1 MGDECSRI
9 QIVIVKML
17 LALPLETIKTIIIQF
32 NNSTFQVW
40 HMRKFGSVIWTSWL
54 FMNRVPITNL
64 AAGEQNKT
72 CDECLDFQSSTKTPQ
87 PFCLLRINP
96 KEIMVAISWEHIP
109 VIQNTM
115 KIEETRS
122 TDS

>member
-1 MGDECSRI
+1 
-9 QIVIVKML
+9 
-17 LALPLETIKTIIIQF
+17 
-32 NNSTFQVW
+32 
-40 HMRKFGSVIWTSWL
+40 
-54 FMNRVPITNL
+54 MNRVPITNL

-72 CDECLDFQSSTKTPQ
+72 CHGCLDFQSSTKTPQ
-87 PFCLLRINP
+87 PYCLLRINP

-115 KIEETRS
+115 KIEETQS